1 MPERSDNTFL
11 SPEDSANLLLDRLVD
26 GGKPPLGI
34 AVQALGRYP
43 ADPMLLALGAWAA
56 IAAGQPTLALQYL
69 KRLEKR
75 FEPNTP
81 ELVAQAIAL
90 AQTGMWFQAHQVLGR
105 LSHLTI
111 PALLA
116 EPPVPP
122 GPLQLA
128 SWLKRIRQW
137 QPPAPA
143 AKAVRAPDKP
153 TRLAAA
159 APVPLPAERALPA
172 VAAGVPLRLVMPDPE
187 ALATCW
193 NGPAA
198 SPADFLLRLDFA
210 HLALQRGFDELLCLP
225 SLRNVDSYWYQIETV
240 RKVLKQF
247 RGRVLLADEV
257 GLGKTIEA
265 GMVLKEYLLRKM
277 VERVLVLTPA
287 SLVGQ
292 WHEEM
297 ASRFDLEFVTSY
309 DPLLRRDA
317 GAFWASP
324 RIIASISAARR
335 EPHFGLVTGQAFDLV
350 IVDEAQH
357 LKNRRTQNWQL
368 VDGLKKR
375 FLLLLSATPVQ
386 NNLVELYNLLTLL
399 KPGVFK
405 TEKEFRAAYISRGNP
420 RLPANREQLRDLM
433 REVMIRNTRS
443 LVDVRLPPR
452 HAVSLPIEPLADE
465 QAGYEELSGL
475 LRASGPDAKT
485 HHRLAFRHLL
495 EAAGSSPMAAAVS
508 LERFLTHTKDPA
520 WPGLHKRYAGA
531 TDSGKTRALLGLLAK
546 NPEEKKL
553 VFIRFTETLK
563 FLDRRLQD
571 AGIGFARFDG
581 SMSGP
586 DKDAA
591 IDRFRDQVPVLLCTE
606 SGGEGRN
613 VQFCNTLI
621 NFDLPWNPQTI
632 EQRIGRLH
640 RIGQKRDVFVF
651 NLFTRHT
658 VEERILQILD
668 EKINMFE
675 LVVGEVQSILG
686 EMEEEGDFAHLVF
699 DAWVATTAE
708 HREQRF
714 TELGEQLL
722 QAKSD
727 YQETKALDEALFGE
741 EFEVV

>member
-1 MPERSDNTFL
+1 
-11 SPEDSANLLLDRLVD
+11 
-26 GGKPPLGI
+26 
-34 AVQALGRYP
+34 
-43 ADPMLLALGAWAA
+43 
-56 IAAGQPTLALQYL
+56 
-69 KRLEKR
+69 
-75 FEPNTP
+75 
-81 ELVAQAIAL
+81 
-90 AQTGMWFQAHQVLGR
+90 
-105 LSHLTI
+105 
-111 PALLA
+111 
-116 EPPVPP
+116 
-122 GPLQLA
+122 
-128 SWLKRIRQW
+128 
-137 QPPAPA
+137 
-143 AKAVRAPDKP
+143 
-153 TRLAAA
+153 
-159 APVPLPAERALPA
+159 
-172 VAAGVPLRLVMPDPE
+172 
-187 ALATCW
+187 
-193 NGPAA
+193 
-198 SPADFLLRLDFA
+198 
-210 HLALQRGFDELLCLP
+210 
-225 SLRNVDSYWYQIETV
+225 
-240 RKVLKQF
+240 
-247 RGRVLLADEV
+247 
-257 GLGKTIEA
+257 
-265 GMVLKEYLLRKM
+265 
-277 VERVLVLTPA
+277 
-287 SLVGQ
+287 
-292 WHEEM
+292 
-297 ASRFDLEFVTSY
+297 
-309 DPLLRRDA
+309 
-317 GAFWASP
+317 
-324 RIIASISAARR
+324 
-335 EPHFGLVTGQAFDLV
+335 
-350 IVDEAQH
+350 
-357 LKNRRTQNWQL
+357 
-368 VDGLKKR
+368 
-375 FLLLLSATPVQ
+375 
-386 NNLVELYNLLTLL
+386 
-399 KPGVFK
+399 
-405 TEKEFRAAYISRGNP
+405 
-420 RLPANREQLRDLM
+420 
-433 REVMIRNTRS
+433 
-443 LVDVRLPPR
+443 
-452 HAVSLPIEPLADE
+452 
-465 QAGYEELSGL
+465 
-475 LRASGPDAKT
+475 
-485 HHRLAFRHLL
+485 
-495 EAAGSSPMAAAVS
+495 MAAAVS